1 MRPKRQNPELYSAA
15 PISTVSAPGLVDDI
29 TATSPGVVAT
39 TKALKAYPL
48 LARVRVR
55 RCKPDRADLPVALCA
70 SGCGWGP
77 RWLMMKKVK
86 TNSRTTG

>member
-29 TATSPGVVAT
+29 TASSLGVVAT

-70 SGCGWGP
+70 STGQQT
-77 RWLMMKKVK
+77 KVCWA
-86 TNSRTTG
+86 TSSRRCRPAA